1 MGFTP
6 LAGIPMGTRS
16 GDIDPAIITFIADK
30 EGVTADY
37 VVQKILNKQ
46 SGVLGVSGLSND
58 FRDLELAA
66 EEGNE
71 RASLAL
77 TIFANGL
84 RKYIAAYAAV
94 MNGVDAII
102 FTAGIGENSK
112 EMRSRICEG
121 LKFLGVAIDEE
132 KNNCRSVERDISA
145 PQSKVRVLIV
155 PTNEEL
161 VIARDTREIAF
172 S

>member
-1 MGFTP
+1 
-6 LAGIPMGTRS
+6 
-16 GDIDPAIITFIADK
+16 
-30 EGVTADY
+30 

>member
-1 MGFTP
+1 M
-6 LAGIPMGTRS
+6 
-16 GDIDPAIITFIADK
+16 
-30 EGVTADY
+30 
-37 VVQKILNKQ
+37 
-46 SGVLGVSGLSND
+46 
-58 FRDLELAA
+58 
-66 EEGNE
+66 
-71 RASLAL
+71 
-77 TIFANGL
+77 
-84 RKYIAAYAAV
+84 
-94 MNGVDAII
+94 DATI